1 MSDNK
6 TIKGLNLLKQ
16 LLKCWTPR
24 PGPFFVRVN
33 LQPIISIIS
42 SQISHGYIGRSV
54 PNKYSSY
61 MHMFCGFNFLV
72 CHIFFCRHFMSAWN
86 SVLLISRFVSHL
98 LPIFI
103 FQLALNEIKAEILNV
118 VNCNSFI
125 RERKFPLHYKIST
138 TVFSAVLVETLGSY
152 MWHRYVLKLIT
163 LGFKM
168 FC

>member
-125 RERKFPLHYKIST
+125 SERKFPLQYKIST
-138 TVFSAVLVETLGSY
+138 TVLSAVLVETLGSY

>member
-16 LLKCWTPR
+16 LLKCWTPQ

-125 RERKFPLHYKIST
+125 SERKFPLHYKIST

>member
-72 CHIFFCRHFMSAWN
+72 RHIFFCRHFMSAWN

-138 TVFSAVLVETLGSY
+138 TVFSAVLVKTLGSY

>member
-1 MSDNK
+1 
-6 TIKGLNLLKQ
+6 
-16 LLKCWTPR
+16 
-24 PGPFFVRVN
+24 
-33 LQPIISIIS
+33 
-42 SQISHGYIGRSV
+42 
-54 PNKYSSY
+54 
-61 MHMFCGFNFLV
+61 
-72 CHIFFCRHFMSAWN
+72 MSAWN

-138 TVFSAVLVETLGSY
+138 TVLVMTLGSY

>member
-138 TVFSAVLVETLGSY
+138 TVFSAVLVKTLGSY